1 MNWRT
6 FTSDVKRFCFIREL
20 FLSLRIGW
28 GKLIFLPSLI
38 MSSSQTTIGL
48 VYDYDQTLSPSYMT
62 DEVVFPHFGI
72 NGAQFWKRTK
82 ELVDEQG
89 YDNELAYLK
98 ALLDYLSP
106 DRPSNAELRSLG
118 GKLQFYPGLPGM
130 FDEMEAVLKP
140 EHRALG
146 IRLEHYIIS
155 AGLKELLEGSA
166 LRPHVKAVFG
176 SEFAEDREGR
186 ISFPK
191 RVISHTTK
199 TQFLFRINKGMLLPH
214 EDVNDHMP
222 AELRPIPFKHMIY
235 IGDGPTDVPCFT
247 LMRRYG
253 GHAIAVY
260 NAEDPTRGSFRKCWQ
275 LSGQADRVRH
285 IAPSD
290 YRPGSHLR
298 LLVEE
303 MVEEIADGILRRQR
317 DEVENA
323 TISAPGF

>member
-1 MNWRT
+1 
-6 FTSDVKRFCFIREL
+6 
-20 FLSLRIGW
+20 
-28 GKLIFLPSLI
+28 
-38 MSSSQTTIGL
+38 MSAAQTTIGL
-48 VYDYDQTLSPSYMT
+48 VYDYDQTLSPNYMT

-72 NGAQFWKRTK
+72 SGEQFWKKSR

-89 YDNELAYLK
+89 YDTELAYLK
-98 ALLDYLSP
+98 TLLDYLSP
-106 DRPSNAELRSLG
+106 DRPTNAELRKLG
-118 GKLQFYPGLPGM
+118 SKLEFYPGLPQM
-130 FDEMEAVLKP
+130 FEEMEKILRE
-140 EHRALG
+140 EHRAMG
-146 IRLEHYIIS
+146 IRLEHYIVS

-166 LRPHVKAVFG
+166 IRPYVKAVFG
-176 SEFAEDREGR
+176 SEFAGDREGR

-199 TQFLFRINKGMLLPH
+199 TQYLFRINKGMLLPH

-222 AELRPIPFKHMIY
+222 VELRPIPFHNMIY

-260 NAEDPTRGSFRKCWQ
+260 NPEDATRASFRKCWQ
-275 LSGQADRVRH
+275 LSGLADRVRH

-298 LLVEE
+298 LLMEE
-303 MVEEIADGILRRQR
+303 MVLEIADGILRKKR
-317 DEVENA
+317 DELENA
-323 TISAPGF
+323 TVSAPGF

>member
-1 MNWRT
+1 
-6 FTSDVKRFCFIREL
+6 
-20 FLSLRIGW
+20 
-28 GKLIFLPSLI
+28 
-38 MSSSQTTIGL
+38 MSAAQTTIGL

-62 DEVVFPHFGI
+62 DEVVFPHYGI
-72 NGAQFWKRTK
+72 NAEQFWKRSR
-82 ELVDEQG
+82 ELVDRDG
-89 YDNELAYLK
+89 YDGELAYLK
-98 ALLDYLSP
+98 VMLDCLAP
-106 DRPSNAELRSLG
+106 DPPSNKELRALG
-118 GKLQFYPGLPGM
+118 AKLQFYPGLPNM
-130 FDEMEAVLKP
+130 FSEMDQVLKD

-146 IRLEHYIIS
+146 IRIEHYIVS
-155 AGLKELLEGSA
+155 AGLKELLEGSDI
-166 LRPHVKAVFG
+166 RPHVKAVFG

-199 TQFLFRINKGMLLPH
+199 TQFIFRINKGMLLPH

-222 AELRPIPFKHMIY
+222 PELRPIPFSNMIY
-235 IGDGPTDVPCFT
+235 VGDGPTDVPCFT

-260 NAEDPTRGSFRKCWQ
+260 NPADKTRNSFRKCWQ

-298 LLVEE
+298 LLMEE
-303 MVEEIADGILRRQR
+303 MVTEIADGIVRKKRAEIT
-317 DEVENA
+317 DA